1 MINRF
6 IVVVCVC
13 LALVMTGLSCGS
25 GAGEVKIDAEM
36 GASAIAAL
44 ADSHIKGYVD
54 SMEALAMTQEV
65 QSAHWENMEGLLQT
79 VDEAGTGGTLWFVL
93 PDGSYYT
100 VEQGLTDQNL
110 SDREYFEGLM
120 NGNKVLGSLVESKST
135 GKKSLIAA
143 VPVITGGKVVGAVGS
158 SIYLDELS
166 ITIASEIDLPND
178 MVFWAVNEDGDIA
191 LHSDTDMILEQ
202 ADGLPEGVAYET
214 SQLTGW
220 ELALAFK
227 G

>member
-1 MINRF
+1 MNKV
-6 IVVVCVC
+6 IVILCLC
-13 LALVMTGLSCGS
+13 LALVMPGLSCGS
-25 GAGEVKIDAEM
+25 GAGEVKIDAEV

-65 QSAHWENMEGLLQT
+65 QSAHWQSMEGLLQR

-110 SDREYFEGLM
+110 SDRDYFDGLM
-120 NGNKVLGSLVESKST
+120 DGNKVLGSLVESKST

-143 VPVITGGKVVGAVGS
+143 VPVKRGGQVVGAVGS
-158 SIYLDELS
+158 SIFLDELS
-166 ITIASEIDLPND
+166 ITLASEIDLPND
-178 MVFWAVNEDGDIA
+178 MVFWAVNQDGDIA

-214 SQLTGW
+214 SPLTGW
-220 ELALAFK
+220 EFALAFK
-227 G
+227 D

>member
-1 MINRF
+1 MNRV
-6 IVVVCVC
+6 IVILC
-13 LALVMTGLSCGS
+13 LCMALVMTSLSCGS
-25 GAGEVKIDAEM
+25 GADEVKIDAEM

-54 SMEALAMTQEV
+54 SMEALVMTQEV
-65 QSAHWENMEGLLQT
+65 QSAHWESMEGLLQR

-135 GKKSLIAA
+135 GKGSLIAA
-143 VPVITGGKVVGAVGS
+143 VPVITGGTVVGAIGS
-158 SIYLDELS
+158 SIFLDELS
-166 ITIASEIDLPND
+166 ITIASEIDLPDD
-178 MVFWAVNEDGDIA
+178 MVFWAVNQDGDIA

-202 ADGLPEGVAYET
+202 GAGLPEGVAYET
-214 SQLTGW
+214 SGLTGW
-220 ELALAFK
+220 EFALAFK
-227 G
+227 D